1 MEKRQENLED
11 KIVKRLAENHLS
23 IAAAESCTGG
33 LVAATLINV
42 PGASDVL
49 EESYITYSDAV
60 KHKVLGVSEET
71 LQKHTAVSKE
81 VAEEMVRGVTK
92 VAGTNV
98 GISVTGIAGPG
109 GGSEKFPVGL
119 VYIGYKINDFVKVMR
134 YVFSGDRSEVRM
146 HAVETALQEL
156 DRFTD
161 KRGILMRI
169 IAGKGRS
176 LPLKTIEGMRRKTRQ
191 QTVLK
196 KHFLIC
202 CNTRLQT
209 AGS

>member
-11 KIVKRLAENHLS
+11 KIVKRLTENHLS
-23 IAAAESCTGG
+23 IATAESCTGG

-60 KHKVLGVSEET
+60 KHKVLGVSETT
-71 LQKHTAVSKE
+71 LQKYTAVSKE

-119 VYIGYKINDFVKVMR
+119 VYIGYKINDFVKVIR
-134 YVFSGDRSEVRM
+134 YVFPGDRSEVRM

-156 DRFTD
+156 DD
-161 KRGILMRI
+161 LLIK
-169 IAGKGRS
+169 
-176 LPLKTIEGMRRKTRQ
+176 EG
-191 QTVLK
+191 
-196 KHFLIC
+196 F
-202 CNTRLQT
+202 
-209 AGS
+209 

>member
-60 KHKVLGVSEET
+60 KH
-71 LQKHTAVSKE
+71 
-81 VAEEMVRGVTK
+81 
-92 VAGTNV
+92 TNV

-156 DRFTD
+156 DD
-161 KRGILMRI
+161 LLIK
-169 IAGKGRS
+169 
-176 LPLKTIEGMRRKTRQ
+176 EG
-191 QTVLK
+191 
-196 KHFLIC
+196 F
-202 CNTRLQT
+202 
-209 AGS
+209 

>member
-1 MEKRQENLED
+1 MEKRQKNLED

-92 VAGTNV
+92 VAG
-98 GISVTGIAGPG
+98 PG

-119 VYIGYKINDFVKVMR
+119 VYIGYKINDFVKVIR
-134 YVFSGDRSEVRM
+134 YVFPGDRSEVRM
-146 HAVETALQEL
+146 RAVETALQEL
-156 DRFTD
+156 DD
-161 KRGILMRI
+161 LLIK
-169 IAGKGRS
+169 
-176 LPLKTIEGMRRKTRQ
+176 EG
-191 QTVLK
+191 
-196 KHFLIC
+196 F
-202 CNTRLQT
+202 
-209 AGS
+209 

>member
-92 VAGTNV
+92 VA
-98 GISVTGIAGPG
+98 VTGIAGPG

-156 DRFTD
+156 DD
-161 KRGILMRI
+161 LLIK
-169 IAGKGRS
+169 
-176 LPLKTIEGMRRKTRQ
+176 EG
-191 QTVLK
+191 
-196 KHFLIC
+196 F
-202 CNTRLQT
+202 
-209 AGS
+209 

>member
-60 KHKVLGVSEET
+60 KHKVLGVSE
-71 LQKHTAVSKE
+71 
-81 VAEEMVRGVTK
+81 
-92 VAGTNV
+92 GTNV

-119 VYIGYKINDFVKVMR
+119 VYIGYKINDFVKVIR
-134 YVFSGDRSEVRM
+134 YVFPGDRSEVRM

-156 DRFTD
+156 DD
-161 KRGILMRI
+161 LLIK
-169 IAGKGRS
+169 
-176 LPLKTIEGMRRKTRQ
+176 EG
-191 QTVLK
+191 
-196 KHFLIC
+196 F
-202 CNTRLQT
+202 
-209 AGS
+209 

>member
-1 MEKRQENLED
+1 MKKRQENLED

-23 IAAAESCTGG
+23 IATAESCTGG

-60 KHKVLGVSEET
+60 KHKVLGVSETT
-71 LQKHTAVSKE
+71 LQKYTAVSKE

-109 GGSEKFPVGL
+109 GGSEKLPVGL

-156 DRFTD
+156 DD
-161 KRGILMRI
+161 LLIK
-169 IAGKGRS
+169 
-176 LPLKTIEGMRRKTRQ
+176 EG
-191 QTVLK
+191 
-196 KHFLIC
+196 F
-202 CNTRLQT
+202 
-209 AGS
+209 

>member
-1 MEKRQENLED
+1 MENRQENLED

-60 KHKVLGVSEET
+60 KHKVLGVSEE
-71 LQKHTAVSKE
+71 KHTAISKE

-119 VYIGYKINDFVKVMR
+119 VYIGYKINDFVKVIR

-146 HAVETALQEL
+146 HAVKTALQEL
-156 DRFTD
+156 DD
-161 KRGILMRI
+161 LLIK
-169 IAGKGRS
+169 
-176 LPLKTIEGMRRKTRQ
+176 EG
-191 QTVLK
+191 
-196 KHFLIC
+196 F
-202 CNTRLQT
+202 
-209 AGS
+209 